1 MVCAHECALLYANRS
16 VGCFDVELGDD
27 LNSAIAISVINKT
40 PIDAHTNRIISGR
53 APSAYLARLREQM
66 PADMLEKVL
75 GAHWIDAGAL
85 EADDFATTFIQR
97 GAEMLDLIGRA
108 MGRNLGSGR
117 SEFEAALSSAGY
129 LDLLE
134 PEEEYDEIGEGEY
147 GDTAR
152 EAAAQRDSAPSAA
165 TAPSNWRGRSAG
177 VSIGSRY

>member
-1 MVCAHECALLYANRS
+1 MCAHECALLYANRS

-66 PADMLEKVL
+66 PPDMLEKVL

-97 GAEMLDLIGRA
+97 GQRCWTSSGEPWGAIA
-108 MGRNLGSGR
+108 VPAVPNLKQ
-117 SEFEAALSSAGY
+117 
-129 LDLLE
+129 
-134 PEEEYDEIGEGEY
+134 P
-147 GDTAR
+147 
-152 EAAAQRDSAPSAA
+152 
-165 TAPSNWRGRSAG
+165 
-177 VSIGSRY
+177 